1 MAATNGGAVRTK
13 TNTCLSRTVV
23 VTMANR
29 TALQRA
35 RKGGYKDM
43 SVQELLI
50 AYFKVRLARAR
61 SRHSC

>member
-1 MAATNGGAVRTK
+1 
-13 TNTCLSRTVV
+13 
-23 VTMANR
+23 MANR

-61 SRHSC
+61 SRHSY